1 MSNRLQGQQYDEIP
15 PYERGRFCIKTES
28 GSVYT
33 ITKSKDLEVSI
44 SGGNGKLRGF
54 CRGNLIIARIGKPM
68 VLSSLVGKA
77 DDTVT
82 FYRTTSVVSIFRF

>member
-15 PYERGRFCIKTES
+15 LYERGRFCIKTES
-28 GSVYT
+28 GSVYY
-33 ITKSKDLEVSI
+33 IEKSKDIEVSI

-68 VLSSLVGKA
+68 VLAGIVSKA

-82 FYRTTSVVSIFRF
+82 FYRTTPVVSIFRF